1 MWGLASVNVGL
12 LGRSATVAQD
22 WCPCSVP
29 EPLHLMLPLALLA
42 NTPVNQGSIG
52 PPVVSISSGFSLFDK
67 AIVLDGY
74 NRWVP
79 VGGWAAGSQTPRPWC
94 HFLNFLRHPI
104 TKTDLSST
112 PTRPLSITPILWR
125 AH

>member
-1 MWGLASVNVGL
+1 VAEAEKAPLQRPLQVTVAHFLDWSGGVFQPTSRLLPGGGRWLWGLASVNVGL
-12 LGRSATVAQD
+12 LGHSATVAQD

-29 EPLHLMLPLALLA
+29 EPLHLMLPMALLA

-52 PPVVSISSGFSLFDK
+52 PPVVSISGCFSLFNK

-79 VGGWAAGSQTPRPWC
+79 
-94 HFLNFLRHPI
+94 
-104 TKTDLSST
+104 
-112 PTRPLSITPILWR
+112 
-125 AH
+125 